1 MFPQFESAKSFHVT
15 ERHIASSVP
24 LTCTAKS
31 GHFQGFDAAPIN
43 LAGRADL

>member
-1 MFPQFESAKSFHVT
+1 MFPPVRKCKGIARDD
-15 ERHIASSVP
+15 RHIASSVP

-43 LAGRADL
+43 LAGHADL